1 MEEKIGK
8 CMELRLCRG
17 WKGLGLLDQESLLG
31 VSESIQKR
39 RAGKPQASSSQVGYT
54 LNPKP

>member
-8 CMELRLCRG
+8 CMELRLCGG

-31 VSESIQKR
+31 FQKSFKSGAQESR
-39 RAGKPQASSSQVGYT
+39 SQVGYT
-54 LNPKP
+54 LNPKT